1 MKNKSL
7 FTLIIPIHL
16 VSLSTI
22 WLSGLSWLN
31 LLYLFLGYIF
41 ISGLGIG
48 VGLHRWASHRSVK
61 LNKIAKPIVI
71 YASIMS
77 CQGHP
82 YWWAAVHQS
91 LHHRYT
97 DTEKDIHS
105 PINGKWNSFIGWL
118 FKHDTGTLNYRHI
131 LHLTSEP
138 LLNFSQKYYLHIIW
152 GSWLLFGLVN
162 LDFLIWAIMIPT
174 VIALHLEGLIN
185 TFCHGKYGYRN
196 FETTDQ
202 SCNVPIL
209 GWLAWGNGWHNNHH
223 ARPGHFDFG
232 KTISGKPEFDPCVL
246 FLPFIRQR

>member
-7 FTLIIPIHL
+7 FTLIIPLHL
-16 VSLSTI
+16 ITLSTF
-22 WLSGLSWLN
+22 WLSNFSWLN

-61 LNKIAKPIVI
+61 LNKIAKPVVI
-71 YASIMS
+71 YASVMS

-91 LHHRYT
+91 LHHKFT

-105 PINGKWNSFIGWL
+105 PVNGKWNSFMGWL
-118 FKHDTGTLNYRHI
+118 FNHDTKSLNYKNI

-138 LLNFSQKYYLHIIW
+138 LLQFSQKFYIHIIW
-152 GSWLLFGLVN
+152 LSWLIVALIN
-162 LDFLIWAIMIPT
+162 LDILLWGLIIPT
-174 VIALHLEGLIN
+174 TLALHLEGLIN
-185 TFCHGKYGYRN
+185 TFCHGHYGYRN
-196 FETTDQ
+196 FDSKDL

-209 GWLAWGNGWHNNHH
+209 GWLVWGNGWHNNHH
-223 ARPGHFDFG
+223 ANPGHFDFG
-232 KTISGKPEFDPCVL
+232 KTISGKNEFDPTIL
-246 FLPFIRQR
+246 FLPLIRER